1 MINLDIQTI
10 ARITGGRLTPAGAA
24 GTVTG
29 ISTDSRTLKSG
40 ELFVP
45 LRGPNFDGHD
55 FLIRALRN
63 GAAACLSE
71 EVVGAFP
78 VPLIQVPDTLVALG
92 DLAAARRREFS
103 GPVVGLTGSTG
114 KTTTKDMVA
123 NILAL
128 TGPGL
133 KTEGNFNNLVGLPL
147 TLFRLQPD
155 HEWVVLEMGMSA
167 RGEIARLTEIAE
179 PFVGVVT
186 NVGPAH
192 LETLQNI
199 EGVLRAKGE
208 LFASM
213 KPGSIA
219 VVNADD
225 ERVARL
231 PVANGVRRL
240 CFGLNAEAQVRAE
253 NIVATGQALEF
264 DLLLPSG
271 RWPVCM
277 QVAGRHNVLNALA
290 AAATASALEV
300 DGERIVRGLE
310 AFRPAPGRMEVVSVK
325 DDILILEDSYNA
337 NPLSVKAALTTL
349 DELGGEG
356 RRVAVLGD
364 MLELG
369 NTSAELHHEIG
380 QAAGRRVDLLV
391 LLGQMAAEV
400 AAGAREAGLADARII
415 IVGSHEEAVAQ
426 LRSQLQCGDR
436 VLVKGSR
443 GMKMEKISSV
453 LRAED
458 VCLAAGNC

>member
-1 MINLDIQTI
+1 MNLDIQTI
-10 ARITGGRLTPAGAA
+10 AKLTGGRLIPTGA
-24 GTVTG
+24 TLSVTG
-29 ISTDSRTLKSG
+29 ISTDSRTLKPG

-55 FLIRALRN
+55 FLLRALRN

-114 KTTTKDMVA
+114 KTTTKEMVA
-123 NILAL
+123 HILAL

-147 TLFRLQPD
+147 TLFRLQDD
-155 HEWVVLEMGMSA
+155 HQWVVLEMGMSA

-179 PFVGVVT
+179 PFVGIVT

-208 LFASM
+208 LFAAM

-225 ERVARL
+225 ERVAGL
-231 PVANGVRRL
+231 PVANGVRRI
-240 CFGLNAEAQVRAE
+240 CFGLHPAAHVRAE
-253 NIVATGQALEF
+253 NIAVSGQSLTF
-264 DLLLPSG
+264 DLLMVGG
-271 RWPVCM
+271 RWPVRM
-277 QVAGRHNVLNALA
+277 QVAGRHNVFNALA
-290 AAATASALEV
+290 AAAAASALEV

-310 AFRPAPGRMEVVSVK
+310 AFRPAPGRMEVVAINN
-325 DDILILEDSYNA
+325 DILILEDSYNA

-369 NTSAELHHEIG
+369 VTSAELHHEVG
-380 QAAGRRVDLLV
+380 QVAGGRVDLLL
-391 LLGQMAAEV
+391 LLGDMAAEV
-400 AAGAREAGLADARII
+400 AAGAREVGLADEQ
-415 IVGSHEEAVAQ
+415 IVIAASHAEAVSC
-426 LRSQLQCGDR
+426 LRSRLQCGDR

-443 GMKMEKISSV
+443 GMKMEKISAA
-453 LRAED
+453 LRTDESG
-458 VCLAAGNC
+458 LAAGNS